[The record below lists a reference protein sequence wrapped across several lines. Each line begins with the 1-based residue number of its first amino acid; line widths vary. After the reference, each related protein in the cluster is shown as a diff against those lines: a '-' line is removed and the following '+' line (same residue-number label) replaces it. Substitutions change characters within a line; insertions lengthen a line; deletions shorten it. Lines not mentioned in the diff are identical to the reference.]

1 MSIIYTLEGEMI
13 TSNKLYEGQS
23 FFRKMTTCS
32 CEINICKILQ
42 KYNHK
47 NIVKIYQIGENYID
61 MELLNI
67 YLQNTLEIK
76 NIMNCCKNDLQQ
88 LGIIYIDWKI
98 DNIGLDINNN
108 YKLFDFDGSGII
120 DILSKEWIQKPNSL
134 FFSYRKAIENGQK
147 NPIDIDNFSFNMNM
161 YNNETKIF

>member
-1 MSIIYTLEGEMI
+1 MSIIYTLAGEMT
-13 TSNKLYEGQS
+13 TSNELYEDKP

-61 MELLNI
+61 MELLDV
-67 YLQNTLEIK
+67 YVKNTLEIK
-76 NIMNCCKNDLQQ
+76 NIMKCCKNDLQQ

-98 DNIGLDINNN
+98 DNIGLDADNN

-120 DILSKEWIQKPNSL
+120 DVLSKEWIQQPNEL
-134 FFSYRKAIENGQK
+134 FFSYRKAKEVGINNSIE
-147 NPIDIDNFSFNMNM
+147 IDDFSFNMNF
-161 YNNETKIF
+161 TL